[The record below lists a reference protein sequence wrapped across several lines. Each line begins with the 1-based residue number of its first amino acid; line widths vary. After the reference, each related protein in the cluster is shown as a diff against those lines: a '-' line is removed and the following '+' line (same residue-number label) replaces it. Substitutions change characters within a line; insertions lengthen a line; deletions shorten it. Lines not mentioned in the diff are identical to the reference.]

1 MILFEISCQF
11 CHLENNS
18 AAAAARL
25 ANLGRRD
32 YSSLICPLFASAV
45 RRPLMTPSSPKCHL
59 CSVSALSTQFS
70 DSFASRLYGVSSVSA
85 VNNRLSGWHRS
96 TTTPVFTLQPG
107 MAPHHS
113 VQTIPRCGRSPLCC
127 VGIIALF
134 CNHCQQISIQSEF
147 LWKIKTAARLRNTR
161 FNID

>member
-1 MILFEISCQF
+1 MS
-11 CHLENNS
+11 
-18 AAAAARL
+18 
-25 ANLGRRD
+25 
-32 YSSLICPLFASAV
+32 PLLSQRSPHSV
-45 RRPLMTPSSPKCHL
+45 QRPLCLCPSH
-59 CSVSALSTQFS
+59 
-70 DSFASRLYGVSSVSA
+70 LYGVSSVSA

-161 FNID
+161 FNIDWIYSLCVPSHTHLLFCRFQLTCWTSYITILVFNNS